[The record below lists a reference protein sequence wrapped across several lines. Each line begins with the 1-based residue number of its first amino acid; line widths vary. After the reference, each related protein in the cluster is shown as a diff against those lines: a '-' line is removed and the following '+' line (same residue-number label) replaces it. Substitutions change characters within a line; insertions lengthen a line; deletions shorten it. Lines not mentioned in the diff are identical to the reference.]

1 MNGSYQLKNFT
12 KNKETEVA
20 RLKAQVELFFDKE
33 FDLYKKIGL
42 KDGMDIIECG
52 SGPGYLI
59 KNIIERL
66 PSCHATALE
75 IDPFLFSV
83 LTDNSSLNGKQLY
96 NPVNGSIYETKLPDR
111 SFDFVVTR
119 LVIEHL
125 EEPLKALYELNRILK
140 PGGKLVIVS
149 NDFAYH
155 LLTYPVI
162 PELDEMYDAYCRS
175 RFSEGGNPLI
185 GRQLPAYLEN
195 SNFERINFEIV
206 TAHSKLSGD
215 ETFLK
220 AENVNISKSLVEA
233 GFLNRNVLANLVEK
247 WFEMIKDPYH
257 VFYRQLFVVSG
268 EKTGKEPQDFYS
280 GSKEQSLKGKVN
292 NEPSEKSTNKLDLQR
307 EKFKN
312 LINKYQQ
319 TPSIKGAHLSSD
331 FTAGIAGKVSDAQ
344 NSSLKKT
351 DTRIYDINKIESI
364 LLTVWKD
371 ILKNISITRD
381 DNYFDIGGDSV
392 LIPEIVTRLFDEY
405 SIKIRILDIFDNPSI
420 RQLSD
425 YISKNNL

>member
-1 MNGSYQLKNFT
+1 MNGSYQLQSFT
-12 KNKETEVA
+12 RNKGSEVT

-33 FDLYKKIGL
+33 FDLYKKNGL

-59 KNIIERL
+59 KSIIERF
-66 PSCHATALE
+66 PACNATALE

-83 LTDNSSLNGKQLY
+83 LTENSRSGGEQLY
-96 NPVNGSIYETKLPDR
+96 YPVNESIYETKLPEN
-111 SFDFVVTR
+111 SFDFVITR

-125 EEPLKALYELNRILK
+125 EEPLKAIYELNRILK

-162 PELDEMYDAYCRS
+162 PELHEMYDAYCKS

-185 GRQLPAYLEN
+185 GRQLPIYLEN
-195 SNFERINFEIV
+195 SNFEKISFEIV

-220 AENVNISKSLVEA
+220 AENVNISKNLVEA
-233 GFLNRNVLANLVEK
+233 GFLNRNSLATLVEK
-247 WFEMIKDPYH
+247 WFEMLKDPNH
-257 VFYRQLFVVSG
+257 VFYRQLFVVG
-268 EKTGKEPQDFYS
+268 GVKTRKGTPDFYS
-280 GSKEQSLKGKVN
+280 GNKEKSLKGKVN
-292 NEPSEKSTNKLDLQR
+292 TEPSERPANKLELQR

-312 LINKYQQ
+312 LITKYQR
-319 TPSIKGAHLSSD
+319 TPTINGAHLSD
-331 FTAGIAGKVSDAQ
+331 DYTAEK
-344 NSSLKKT
+344 NPSLNT
-351 DTRIYDINKIESI
+351 HSTTFYDINRIESI
-364 LLTVWKD
+364 LFTVWKD
-371 ILKNISITRD
+371 ILKNTSITIY

-392 LIPEIVTRLFDEY
+392 LIPEIVARLSDEY

-420 RQLSD
+420 RQLSE
-425 YISKNNL
+425 YINKNNL